1 MVSPKHMHVS
11 YASKFLG
18 RGKEPPHPSA
28 YRKTPRWHG
37 LFALPPSPTLH

>member
-1 MVSPKHMHVS
+1 MKTMMMAMVILMMMKRREVMVSPNHMHVS

-28 YRKTPRWHG
+28 
-37 LFALPPSPTLH
+37 